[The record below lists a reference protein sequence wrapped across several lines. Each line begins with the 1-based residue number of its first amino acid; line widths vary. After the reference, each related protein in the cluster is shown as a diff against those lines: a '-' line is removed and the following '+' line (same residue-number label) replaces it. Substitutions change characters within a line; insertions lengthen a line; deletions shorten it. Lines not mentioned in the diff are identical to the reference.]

1 MSSNQRQ
8 IIEQTEFAYSP
19 LEEAF
24 EKQTEQQVVAIKSL
38 DPSNRLKRI
47 EGIFPQKL
55 MNDLIRDKLKES
67 IELKDFIKKDDLNY
81 ISKRGKT
88 YKFSKYSLLIV
99 FLKRY
104 T

>member
-19 LEEAF
+19 LEKAF
-24 EKQTEQQVVAIKSL
+24 EKQTEKQVVAIKSL

-47 EGIFPQKL
+47 EGIFPQNL
-55 MNDLIRDKLKES
+55 MNDLFRDKLKES

-81 ISKRGKT
+81 IFKRGKT

>member
-19 LEEAF
+19 LGKAL
-24 EKQTEQQVVAIKSL
+24 EKQTKKQVVDIKSL
-38 DPSNRLKRI
+38 DSSNRLKRI
-47 EGIFPQKL
+47 EGIFPQNL

-67 IELKDFIKKDDLNY
+67 IELQDFFKKDDLNY
-81 ISKRGKT
+81 KSKRGKT
-88 YKFSKYSLLIV
+88 YKFSKYLLLIV